1 MTSDDDERHGKRGDY
16 QRANREVTALDA
28 ARALLALYGIP
39 IPDSFDNVPEPNFD
53 RHVPEPAPIDNTIQQ
68 RARAASLIERD
79 WPKRALDVALTC
91 DATQPGIT
99 RMAKYNGEG
108 AVVLTGEPGVGK
120 TVAAAWWALG
130 RHEPMTFVRAATLAR
145 TSRFD
150 AKAWEQWMR
159 ARSLCID
166 DLGAE
171 YMDAKGSFAVDLD
184 ELIDTF
190 YAGKRPLIITTNCK
204 ASVFKQRYGA
214 RVMDRLAETGAWLNV
229 PGVSLRR
236 GT

>member
-1 MTSDDDERHGKRGDY
+1 MTSDDDDRPKRKDY
-16 QRANREVTALDA
+16 PRSGEQTSALDA
-28 ARALLALYGIP
+28 AKSLLKMYGIP
-39 IPDSFDNVPEPNFD
+39 IPESFDDLPEPDFT
-53 RHVPEPAPIDNTIQQ
+53 RHVPEPPPIDRAVQM
-68 RARAASLIERD
+68 RARAASLIDRG
-79 WPKRALDVALTC
+79 WPQRALDVALAC
-91 DATQPGIT
+91 DESQPGIRRVESYT
-99 RMAKYNGEG
+99 GEG
-108 AVVLTGEPGVGK
+108 AIVLTGDPGVGK
-120 TVAAAWWALG
+120 TVAAAWWAL
-130 RHEPMTFVRAATLAR
+130 RVHEPMTFVRAATLAR

-204 ASVFKQRYGA
+204 ASVFRQRYGA

-229 PGVSLRR
+229 PGQSLRR
-236 GT
+236 NP